1 MIRNVVI
8 HMQGEQPLMA
18 DIEALPTPSDA
29 CLVCTNLRT
38 TNGKRPTFV
47 DHIESTFLI
56 PLLHIRFVEIPPG
69 AAAAGGARNGQAE
82 APIETAMVPVE
93 EPDELEVD
101 EDFLRKIREA

>member
-18 DIEALPTPSDA
+18 DMEALPTPTDA

-38 TNGKRPTFV
+38 TGGKRPTFV
-47 DHIESTFLI
+47 DHVESTFLI

-69 AAAAGGARNGQAE
+69 AAPGVAGE
-82 APIETAMVPVE
+82 APIESAIVPVE

-101 EDFLRKIREA
+101 EEFLRKIREA